1 MNLDESPKPRLI
13 SQIHNPLNFK
23 SILKKEAQFNSE
35 AWNQKKIYKFQKL
48 TNNNK
53 NINF

>member
-1 MNLDESPKPRLI
+1 MILGKGKKQMNLDESPKPRLI

-35 AWNQKKIYKFQKL
+35 AWNRKKIY
-48 TNNNK
+48 
-53 NINF
+53 INFKS